1 MATSAEFFVA
11 IIFCSYG
18 IKLSGYFG
26 LLVRVQMAVGLRGS
40 LHPFMSQAFCYQKRC
55 TAHVNQ
61 QTGEGMTYIVYP
73 DLLRSGVVTT
83 ILHLSADPTPI
94 IREDTVCRLYLV
106 KLCQIVFQA
115 VFQHLRHS
123 HFTISS
129 FCFRRIDIIFSIQT
143 LVTVAQKFVVQEK
156 QDGKLKK
163 LLKEAKKTIADLKAK
178 IETLVAELTT
188 VKKELAQYKFVRG
201 QLRTADLEQENDRLR
216 KNIRTYKDVI
226 SYNNLWGYFSKHR
239 SQSATRE

>member
-1 MATSAEFFVA
+1 MVVSAEFFVA

-40 LHPFMSQAFCYQKRC
+40 LHPFMSQAVCYQKWC

-61 QTGEGMTYIVYP
+61 QTGVGMTYIVHP

-83 ILHLSADPTPI
+83 IFHLSADPTPI

-115 VFQHLRHS
+115 VFQHLRHN

-143 LVTVAQKFVVQEK
+143 LVV
-156 QDGKLKK
+156 
-163 LLKEAKKTIADLKAK
+163 
-178 IETLVAELTT
+178 LVDRNN
-188 VKKELAQYKFVRG
+188 VSIKVDI
-201 QLRTADLEQENDRLR
+201 LRCQ
-216 KNIRTYKDVI
+216 
-226 SYNNLWGYFSKHR
+226 
-239 SQSATRE
+239 SQ